1 MKKSLWQAAVKNGE
15 NDKTELL
22 ILMVP
27 LGDLCQTISWQK
39 SVGRL
44 DTKVNIGNQK
54 MPFMK
59 KYLLSIAA
67 VTASLSSFAHEGH
80 GHTHGFTIQHYFVEP
95 EHALLALAVV
105 AIGLL
110 LFRRYRAT
118 AA

>member
-1 MKKSLWQAAVKNGE
+1 MKKSLWQAAVMNGE
-15 NDKTELL
+15 
-22 ILMVP
+22 
-27 LGDLCQTISWQK
+27 
-39 SVGRL
+39 
-44 DTKVNIGNQK
+44 IGNQK

-118 AA
+118 AAKK